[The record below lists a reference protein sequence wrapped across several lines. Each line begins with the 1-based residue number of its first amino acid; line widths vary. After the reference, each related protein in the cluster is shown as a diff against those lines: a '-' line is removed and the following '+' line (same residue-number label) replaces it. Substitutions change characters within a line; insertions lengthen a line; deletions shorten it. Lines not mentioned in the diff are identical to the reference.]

1 MPGPRE
7 PGPAQMNETTFSLK
21 KIAVAAFGPALL
33 FSIGEGA
40 ILPIIA
46 LSARNE
52 GASVALAGLIVG
64 LIGIG
69 SLISNIPAAMLIA
82 RYGER
87 LAMVWAAA
95 LSVLA
100 LILCLIPGQV
110 WLLALGVFM
119 VGMATSVLL
128 LARQTYLIEAVPAR
142 MRARAMS
149 TLGGT
154 RRIGIFAGP
163 FIGAAAMHFMGLA
176 GAYWVGIVAIF
187 GSGVLA
193 YMIPDLESHKH
204 GAAGAP
210 AAPKIVHILRAH
222 WKVYCTVGFGVLL
235 VSALR
240 ASRQIVIPLWA
251 DHLGISPTAT
261 SVIYGVVAAID
272 VLAFYPS
279 GKAMDRHGRFW
290 VALPSVLIMGLSMV
304 LIPATEGLW
313 TFVIVSMVIGLGNGI
328 GSGIVMTL
336 GADAS
341 PREGRTQFLGVWRMI
356 ADIGA
361 SGAPAVLSA
370 ITALASLALGIVA
383 TGLLGFVAAGVFWRW
398 LPRTESQPR

>member
-1 MPGPRE
+1 
-7 PGPAQMNETTFSLK
+7 MNEATFSFR

-33 FSIGEGA
+33 FSIGQGA

-46 LSARNE
+46 LSARNQ
-52 GASVALAGLIVG
+52 GASVALSGLIVG

-69 SLISNIPAAMLIA
+69 SLVSNIPAAMFIA

-100 LILCLIPGQV
+100 LILCLIPGQI
-110 WLLALGVFM
+110 WLLALGVFL

-128 LARQTYLIEAVPAR
+128 LARQTYLIEAVPLH

-154 RRIGIFAGP
+154 QRIGVFIGP
-163 FIGAAAMHFMGLA
+163 FLGAAVMHVMGLA
-176 GAYWVGIVAIF
+176 GAYWVGIIF
-187 GSGVLA
+187 IFASGVLA
-193 YMIPDLESHKH
+193 FMIPELEDHRH
-204 GAAGAP
+204 AGAGAARP
-210 AAPKIVHILRAH
+210 PRMFHILCAH
-222 WKVYCTVGFGVLL
+222 WKTYMTLGFGILL

-240 ASRQIVIPLWA
+240 TSRQIVIPLWA
-251 DHLGISPTAT
+251 DHLGVSPTAT
-261 SVIYGVVAAID
+261 SVIYGLVAAID

-279 GKAMDRHGRFW
+279 GKAMDHYGRFW
-290 VALPSVLIMGLSMV
+290 VALPSVLIMGLSMM
-304 LIPATEGLW
+304 LIPVTIGTLS
-313 TFVIVSMVIGLGNGI
+313 FLIVSMAIGLGNGI
-328 GSGIVMTL
+328 GSGIIMTL

-341 PREGRTQFLGVWRMI
+341 PREGRTQFLGMWRMI

-361 SGAPAVLSA
+361 SGAPVLLSA
-370 ITALASLALGIVA
+370 VAAVASLALGIVA
-383 TGLLGFVAAGVFWRW
+383 TGLLGFVAAAVFWRW
-398 LPRTESQPR
+398 LPRPGSKPH

>member
-1 MPGPRE
+1 MPGPRK
-7 PGPAQMNETTFSLK
+7 PGPAQMNDTSFSLK

-69 SLISNIPAAMLIA
+69 SLVSNIPAAMLIA

-100 LILCLIPGQV
+100 LVLCLIPGQV
-110 WLLALGVFM
+110 WLLAIGVFM

-128 LARQTYLIEAVPAR
+128 LARQTYLIEAVPPH

-154 RRIGIFAGP
+154 RRIGVFVGP
-163 FIGAAAMHFMGLA
+163 FVGAAAMHIMGLA

-187 GSGVLA
+187 ASGVLA
-193 YMIPDLESHKH
+193 YMIPDLEDHKH

-210 AAPKIVHILRAH
+210 PSPKIVQILCAH

-261 SVIYGVVAAID
+261 SIIYGVVAAID

-304 LIPATEGLW
+304 LIPATAGLW
-313 TFVIVSMVIGLGNGI
+313 SFVIVSMTIGLGNGI

-370 ITALASLALGIVA
+370 ITALASLALGVVV
-383 TGLLGFVAAGVFWRW
+383 TGLLGFVAGAVFWRW
-398 LPRTESQPR
+398 LPRKKS

>member
-1 MPGPRE
+1 
-7 PGPAQMNETTFSLK
+7 MNDTSFSLK

-69 SLISNIPAAMLIA
+69 SLVSNIPAAMLIA

-100 LILCLIPGQV
+100 LVLCLIPGQV
-110 WLLALGVFM
+110 WLLAIGVFM

-128 LARQTYLIEAVPAR
+128 LARQTYLIEAVPPH

-154 RRIGIFAGP
+154 RRIGVFVGP
-163 FIGAAAMHFMGLA
+163 FVGAAAMHIMGLA

-187 GSGVLA
+187 ASGVLA
-193 YMIPDLESHKH
+193 YMIPDLEDHKH

-210 AAPKIVHILRAH
+210 PPPKIVHILCAH

-261 SVIYGVVAAID
+261 SIIYGVVAAID

-304 LIPATEGLW
+304 LIPATAGLW
-313 TFVIVSMVIGLGNGI
+313 SFVIVSMTIGLGNGI

-361 SGAPAVLSA
+361 SGAPALLSA
-370 ITALASLALGIVA
+370 ITALASLALGIVV
-383 TGLLGFVAAGVFWRW
+383 TGLLGFVAGAVFWRW
-398 LPRTESQPR
+398 LPRKKS

>member
-1 MPGPRE
+1 MPGPRK

-69 SLISNIPAAMLIA
+69 SLVSNIPAAMLIA

-154 RRIGIFAGP
+154 RRVGIFAGP

-176 GAYWVGIVAIF
+176 GAYWVGIVAISA
-187 GSGVLA
+187 SGVLA

-204 GAAGAP
+204 GAAGTP
-210 AAPKIVHILRAH
+210 AAPKIIHILRAH

-251 DHLGISPTAT
+251 DHLGISPAAT

-304 LIPATEGLW
+304 LIPATGGLW
-313 TFVIVSMVIGLGNGI
+313 TFVIVSMAIGLGNGI
-328 GSGIVMTL
+328 GSGLVMTL

-356 ADIGA
+356 ADVGA

-398 LPRTESQPR
+398 LPRAESQPR